1 MSYVAGVS
9 RAKEFDVDAA
19 LAAALDLF
27 WHRGYEATSVN
38 DLVAHLGIGK
48 ASMYATFGSK
58 HDLYLMALDQYV
70 RTTDQGII
78 EELSQPRAA
87 LSAVR
92 GLVLRYVD
100 EIINDQQQRGCLVVN
115 AAVERLPGDTA
126 AARRVERSWDTLEV
140 ALTLALARAQAAGEL
155 AADRDPRAMA
165 QFLLALLQGLRVL
178 GKSLGQADRL
188 RSAAAEGLR
197 TLDPA

>member
-9 RAKEFDVDAA
+9 RTKEFDVDAA
-19 LAAALDLF
+19 LTAALDVF
-27 WHRGYEATSVN
+27 WRRGYEATSVN

-58 HDLYLMALDQYV
+58 HDLYLMVLDHYV
-70 RTTDQGII
+70 RTTDQAIV
-78 EELSQPRAA
+78 EELSRPQASLP
-87 LSAVR
+87 AVR
-92 GLVLRYVD
+92 GLVLRHVG
-100 EIINDQQQRGCLVVN
+100 EIVNDQQQRGCLVVN
-115 AAVERLPGDTA
+115 AAVERLPGDTS

-165 QFLLALLQGLRVL
+165 QFLLTLLQGLRVL
-178 GKSLGQADRL
+178 GKSLAPADRL

-197 TLDPA
+197 ILDPA